1 VLATELEKLGWR
13 VVFVGGGAHSAL
25 FGAALKGAIPQ
36 VELGGMKEL
45 ANAYGA
51 LGAAQPKKGR
61 RK

>member
-1 VLATELEKLGWR
+1 
-13 VVFVGGGAHSAL
+13 VFVGGGAHSAL

>member
-1 VLATELEKLGWR
+1 MPLAQARR

-25 FGAALKGAIPQ
+25 FGAALRGAIPQ

-51 LGAAQPKKGR
+51 LGAANR
-61 RK
+61 RRQA

>member
-1 VLATELEKLGWR
+1 MPLGQARR
-13 VVFVGGGAHSAL
+13 VVFVGGGAHAAL
-25 FGAALKGAIPQ
+25 FGAALKAAISQ

-51 LGAAQPKKGR
+51 LGAAPKKGKG